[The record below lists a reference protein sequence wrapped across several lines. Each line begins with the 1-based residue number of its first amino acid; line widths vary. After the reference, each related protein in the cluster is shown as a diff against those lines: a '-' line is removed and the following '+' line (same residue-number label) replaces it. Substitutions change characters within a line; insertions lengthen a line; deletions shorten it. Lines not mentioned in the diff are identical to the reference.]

1 MMNVFDI
8 QLHCG
13 GGSIIG
19 QFAKPALSHPPSAG
33 NNNKNP

>member
-1 MMNVFDI
+1 MF

-13 GGSIIG
+13 EGSIIG
-19 QFAKPALSHPPSAG
+19 QFAKLVLRLPLPQG